1 MLRGFTSHIILT
13 VPSISSSTFHV
24 NRRSARL
31 NNANAQPLPTKPP
44 YKAPQSRIVSTMA
57 EYCHPVHSTV

>member
-1 MLRGFTSHIILT
+1 MLRGCTSSTILT
-13 VPSISSSTFHV
+13 VPSISPSTFHV

-44 YKAPQSRIVSTMA
+44 YEAPQSSIISTMT